1 MSVTELRAD
10 DWVTDNQRLLGG
22 EFDRLAALV
31 EGSEPLPAP
40 VDGAASTLDVVANT
54 FGLSG
59 FERGLLA
66 LAAGVELHAGLAAA
80 VARRDGVVS
89 WGLAQ
94 QVLPDAHWSAMS
106 PGGSL
111 RRWHLLEMSPGG
123 VTHAAMAI
131 SERILHYLVGVDEL
145 DSTLTSLVTR
155 LQPAD
160 LMAPSHAAMA
170 EEIARRWSDP
180 ETPWQPVALHGDDE
194 DGRLDIAWAA
204 CAALGLQ
211 PFVIRACDLP
221 TAPADRAHLATIWT
235 RDAVLSGAALVVQA
249 DEVTSAALLAGWL
262 DRVDG
267 PVIIS
272 CRHPAAVPGVVHHE
286 VKRPEAAEQRQL
298 WRAALDRLG
307 AVEPDMH
314 ASADLLASTRRLS
327 ARDIVACTRISTNTA
342 DLGSTLGR
350 QLHRADLDGLV
361 RVIRSA
367 VTWSDLVLPDDRIE
381 LLHALADQV
390 RTRPV
395 VHDDWGFAER
405 HTRGLG
411 TTALFAG
418 EPGTGKTL
426 AAEVIAHELDLDL
439 LHVDLS
445 AVVSKYIGETEKNLR
460 RIFDSA
466 DQTGAILL
474 FDEADALFGKRSEV
488 RDSHDR
494 YANIEVS
501 YLLQRMEA
509 YRGLALLTTNARA
522 SLDHGFVRRLG
533 FVVQFPF
540 PDREHRRRIWA
551 NAFPAR
557 TPTIG
562 LHPEVLSSLTVSGG
576 AIRNIAVAAAF
587 RAAATGEPVGMVHI
601 AWAART
607 ELAKADTSPSPA
619 DFAGWDV

>member
-1 MSVTELRAD
+1 
-10 DWVTDNQRLLGG
+10 
-22 EFDRLAALV
+22 
-31 EGSEPLPAP
+31 
-40 VDGAASTLDVVANT
+40 
-54 FGLSG
+54 
-59 FERGLLA
+59 
-66 LAAGVELHAGLAAA
+66 
-80 VARRDGVVS
+80 
-89 WGLAQ
+89 
-94 QVLPDAHWSAMS
+94 
-106 PGGSL
+106 
-111 RRWHLLEMSPGG
+111 MSPGG

-160 LMAPSHAAMA
+160 LMAPSHAALA
-170 EEIARRWSDP
+170 EEIARSWSDP
-180 ETPWQPVALHGDDE
+180 ETPWQAVALHGDDE

-211 PFVIRACDLP
+211 PFVIRVCDLP
-221 TAPADRAHLATIWT
+221 SAPADRAHLATIWS

-249 DEVTSAALLAGWL
+249 DEVPSATLLAGWL

-272 CRHPAAVPGVVHHE
+272 CRHPAAVPGVVRHE

-307 AVEPDMH
+307 ATEPDMH
-314 ASADLLASTRRLS
+314 ASADLLASSRRLS
-327 ARDIVACTRISTNTA
+327 ARDIAACTRISASTA
-342 DLGSTLGR
+342 DLGATLGR

-361 RVIRSA
+361 RVIRST

-540 PDREHRRRIWA
+540 PDREHRRRIWD

-587 RAAATGEPVGMVHI
+587 RAAATGEPVGMAHI